1 MGDSYLMLI
10 FYLSVSSASRRL
22 DYSIPSCSLATSSV
36 IALSQLID
44 HQHLVSITSCHCNT
58 KYWLILPPCSELLS
72 FKTLLCPGSK
82 TFLSLY
88 NHFHCHHVT
97 RRMFHVKYWV
107 VLGDDENI
115 LKILTL
121 SQIIITKSLS
131 S

>member
-58 KYWLILPPCSELLS
+58 KYWLILPPLS
-72 FKTLLCPGSK
+72 FKTLLCPFSK

-97 RRMFHVKYWV
+97 RRMFHVKYWGI
-107 VLGDDENI
+107 LGDNENI

>member
-1 MGDSYLMLI
+1 MLSLGDSYLMLI

-58 KYWLILPPCSELLS
+58 KYWLILPPLS
-72 FKTLLCPGSK
+72 FKTLLCPFSK

-97 RRMFHVKYWV
+97 RRMFHVKYWGI
-107 VLGDDENI
+107 LGDDENI